1 MLYRIILIALFLL
14 TLSACSTIDYFSHL
28 AKGQFDLLWQRES
41 VLDLLESEDVSDD
54 VKSRLKLSQQI
65 RLFAEAEL
73 ALPVGDAYT
82 AYTDLERPYVVWNLY
97 AAPQLSFD
105 SYTWCYPFL
114 GCLAYRGFYDEAR
127 AQHAA
132 NQLIKEGYEVKVG
145 GVQAYSTLGFFDDP
159 LLNTF
164 LFKHEVGFVELL
176 IHEISHRR
184 LYIDDDT
191 KFNENFATAVAL
203 LGAEEWYEQQKNQS
217 LYTRYQQHKTAQ
229 KKLIGFLLGFKQQ
242 LELVYNDDT
251 KTEEEKQLLKKKIFN
266 QLPIQFQEFKHKHD
280 LDKRYDKWV
289 LSMNNASLSTLANY
303 QELVAG
309 FIALFHKQGGDWNR
323 FYVEVESIAKLDKK
337 ERHHLLTDLAEAISE

>member
-1 MLYRIILIALFLL
+1 MLYRIILIVLFLV
-14 TLSACSTIDYFSHL
+14 TLSACSAIDYFSHL

-41 VLDLLESEDVSDD
+41 VVDLLESDDISDN

-65 RLFAEAEL
+65 RLFAETEL
-73 ALPVGDAYT
+73 ALPVGEAYT
-82 AYTDLERPYVVWNLY
+82 AYTDLERPYVVWNVY

-114 GCLAYRGFYDEAR
+114 GCLAYRGFYDEER
-127 AQHAA
+127 AQNAA

-184 LYIDDDT
+184 LYIDNDT

-203 LGAEEWYEQQKNQS
+203 LGAEEWYRQQKKQS
-217 LYTRYQQHKTAQ
+217 LYARYQEYKAGQ
-229 KKLIGFLLGFKQQ
+229 KILIAFLLEFKQQ
-242 LELVYNDDT
+242 LELVYNDDS
-251 KTEEEKQLLKKKIFN
+251 KNEEEKQRIKKKLFN
-266 QLPIQFQEFKHKHD
+266 QLPHKFQEFKDKND
-280 LDKRYDKWV
+280 LDRRYDQWV

-309 FIALFHKQGGDWNR
+309 FIALFHQQGADWSS
-323 FYVEVESIAKLDKK
+323 FYAEVESIAQLDKK
-337 ERHHLLTDLAEAISE
+337 ERHQFLIDLAKK